1 MAQQQSAQQQAGGKQ
16 NVPFALPAQLPFG
29 PEIID
34 KDIFELIG
42 LKDVGDKD
50 RTEMMT
56 VIMDTIYNRVI
67 ARILDNFNV
76 EEQKELEK
84 ALEKKD
90 LKKVNEMLADKELPD
105 YMSLL
110 AEETVLYKVQ
120 LATMFTPKAA

>member
-1 MAQQQSAQQQAGGKQ
+1 MANQQSAQQQASGKQ
-16 NVPFALPAQLPFG
+16 NTAFQLPAQLPFG

-42 LKDVGDKD
+42 LKDIEDKD
-50 RTEMMT
+50 RAEMMI

-67 ARILDNFNV
+67 ARILDNFNGI
-76 EEQKELEK
+76 EQKDLEK

-90 LKKVNEMLADKELPD
+90 LKKVNEMLDGKELPD
-105 YMSLL
+105 YMSLI

>member
-1 MAQQQSAQQQAGGKQ
+1 MAQQQ
-16 NVPFALPAQLPFG
+16 NTPFQLPARLPFG
-29 PEIID
+29 PDIID
-34 KDIFELIG
+34 RDIFELIG
-42 LKDVGDKD
+42 LKDVNDKD
-50 RTEMMT
+50 RSEMMV

-67 ARILDNFNV
+67 ARILDNFNT

-90 LKKVNEMLADKELPD
+90 LKKVNEMLASKELPD

-120 LATMFTPKAA
+120 LASMFAPKAA